1 MTCLLRKR
9 RFDAGGKRLDPR
21 VEEIIK
27 KAIVTDYLTDLK
39 KSPTAVTRVIE
50 TRCKNKGLPAP
61 SKVAVMARIE
71 EILPEEQA
79 AKREGRN
86 AALDFRSIRGS
97 MPGADTLNAV
107 WQIDHTPADVILVDE
122 QDRIPIG
129 KPWIT
134 LVIDVFSRMV
144 VGWYIS
150 FDPPGALATGLCISN
165 AILPKDGM
173 LGRLGV
179 DFPWICQSKP
189 AVIQADNAKEFHG
202 EMLQEA
208 AQEHGFNMKFR
219 KLKKP
224 NYGAHIERLFGTF
237 AERIHELD
245 GTTFSNTAQKGEY
258 KSEKNATMTL
268 VEFERWFAN
277 LILGEYHHKKHSA
290 LGVSPIQRYE
300 EGLYGSDD
308 VPGLGVIRMASNPD
322 KLRIDF
328 MPLLRRTIQTY
339 GVVSD
344 FIFYHDPVLDKWIGA
359 PEPGNKRKAREFI
372 FRYDPRD
379 ISYLFFWDP
388 QLREYFR
395 IPYRN
400 TAYPRISTW
409 ELKAIKSFL
418 KDRGISPVVP
428 TICDRGQRLL
438 PLETPLASCYRC
450 GWDLREPLADDLV
463 ADAESL
469 VFQGW
474 ILDALSQGQS
484 VHLPGGSCFSLL
496 LFQGLKRLLQ
506 LLGGEGRFKRV
517 RELMLLEGG
526 LLNLPLQASAHFC
539 LETLRVGDRAL
550 MLSLLRLLLEDWP
563 DRFMHAC
570 RIARV
575 SSSYLVNYRGGLPYW
590 LYRPIR
596 DQLFDKPYSPS
607 PLERQEARQYLV
619 RNGEPA
625 NASAVRRL
633 LGMWTA
639 SDTWKLEHP
648 PWNRRR
654 PL

>member
-1 MTCLLRKR
+1 MTPTTVAIHVGAVISCFGRTYCVKKFVSANEVLASDVLAGQDQVLKLSEITESYGKAAAQAGEQIDLAAIPDDDWKIAIERYNAIAPLIGMPSRTEAHVKEVADELLVSVPTLYRWLARVERHGSVTCLLRKR

-86 AALDFRSIRGS
+86 AALDFRSTRGS

-134 LVIDVFSRMV
+134 LAIDVFSRMV

-308 VPGLGVIRMASNPD
+308 VPGLGVIRVASNPD

-418 KDRGISPVVP
+418 KDRGIK
-428 TICDRGQRLL
+428 
-438 PLETPLASCYRC
+438 LENEEQIFRARNEMM
-450 GWDLREPLADDLV
+450 RIE
-463 ADAESL
+463 E
-469 VFQGW
+469 
-474 ILDALSQGQS
+474 QS
-484 VHLPGGSCFSLL
+484 
-496 LFQGLKRLLQ
+496 R
-506 LLGGEGRFKRV
+506 
-517 RELMLLEGG
+517 
-526 LLNLPLQASAHFC
+526 
-539 LETLRVGDRAL
+539 
-550 MLSLLRLLLEDWP
+550 
-563 DRFMHAC
+563 
-570 RIARV
+570 
-575 SSSYLVNYRGGLPYW
+575 
-590 LYRPIR
+590 
-596 DQLFDKPYSPS
+596 
-607 PLERQEARQYLV
+607 
-619 RNGEPA
+619 
-625 NASAVRRL
+625 
-633 LGMWTA
+633 
-639 SDTWKLEHP
+639 SDTH
-648 PWNRRR
+648 NRRGAGQPTTAPR
-654 PL
+654 KKRMAKERDRLHKAMPPMPLPSDRIDSPPSDPAKAVVDDFSHLAPFEER

>member
-1 MTCLLRKR
+1 
-9 RFDAGGKRLDPR
+9 
-21 VEEIIK
+21 
-27 KAIVTDYLTDLK
+27 
-39 KSPTAVTRVIE
+39 
-50 TRCKNKGLPAP
+50 
-61 SKVAVMARIE
+61 
-71 EILPEEQA
+71 
-79 AKREGRN
+79 
-86 AALDFRSIRGS
+86 
-97 MPGADTLNAV
+97 
-107 WQIDHTPADVILVDE
+107 
-122 QDRIPIG
+122 
-129 KPWIT
+129 
-134 LVIDVFSRMV
+134 
-144 VGWYIS
+144 
-150 FDPPGALATGLCISN
+150 
-165 AILPKDGM
+165 M

-277 LILGEYHHKKHSA
+277 LIFGEYHHKKHSA

-308 VPGLGVIRMASNPD
+308 IPGLGVIRMASNPD

-388 QLREYFR
+388 HLREYFR

-418 KDRGISPVVP
+418 KDRGIKLENEEQIFRARNEMIRIEEQSRSD
-428 TICDRGQRLL
+428 THNRRG
-438 PLETPLASCYRC
+438 
-450 GWDLREPLADDLV
+450 
-463 ADAESL
+463 
-469 VFQGW
+469 
-474 ILDALSQGQS
+474 
-484 VHLPGGSCFSLL
+484 
-496 LFQGLKRLLQ
+496 
-506 LLGGEGRFKRV
+506 
-517 RELMLLEGG
+517 
-526 LLNLPLQASAHFC
+526 
-539 LETLRVGDRAL
+539 
-550 MLSLLRLLLEDWP
+550 
-563 DRFMHAC
+563 
-570 RIARV
+570 
-575 SSSYLVNYRGGLPYW
+575 
-590 LYRPIR
+590 
-596 DQLFDKPYSPS
+596 
-607 PLERQEARQYLV
+607 ARQPTTAPRKSGWPRSV
-619 RNGEPA
+619 
-625 NASAVRRL
+625 
-633 LGMWTA
+633 TA
-639 SDTWKLEHP
+639 STRLCLP
-648 PWNRRR
+648 CRCLLTASTRR
-654 PL
+654 PRIRQKP